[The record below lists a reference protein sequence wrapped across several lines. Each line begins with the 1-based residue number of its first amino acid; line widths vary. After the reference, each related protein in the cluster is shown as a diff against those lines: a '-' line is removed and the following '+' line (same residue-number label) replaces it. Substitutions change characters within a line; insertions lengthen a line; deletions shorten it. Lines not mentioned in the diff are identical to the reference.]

1 MYTRKNMNI
10 TPTLPEQLHSFIS
23 AQMVKCMAHYN
34 ETKLRNMVQKNF
46 EWIELFAKQYYKSRT
61 QRATDLDSSK
71 VKEAQEL
78 AWHFIGAGNHDFFV
92 TCVDGRNMPIIMFSK
107 PPHVGG
113 VLRAPA
119 GAVTG
124 FMEGEK
130 PGTVFI
136 DESSYVVQR
145 VVKLL
150 REKAG
155 DTIYYGLDSHFGCAA
170 RGQIHA
176 TEGGHQA
183 DGGLRA
189 DILSKLMTAR
199 GILQLRR
206 DMKEQGE
213 DVAEIVPTFFSFDPH
228 FGTVV
233 AGLELHL
240 EEEEV
245 AKNGYT
251 SEIVDELDKKGLV
264 VNTFSLIKDKKVQA
278 ILAKKIKA
286 GSVDF
291 RNKFADS
298 LLANW
303 TATVSLY
310 AEGKGE
316 LFLAIFEKLKYAY
329 GMSGW
334 VIGSLDGLF
343 SHTISE
349 RTLKQKA
356 KFLLKNIV
364 TRYSIAG
371 INDAWPFDSHTEEM
385 CVITDGGYAPFS
397 DIDAFAVFSRDL
409 NALLTNTKLTI
420 DLVRNSRRSKKIKD
434 PVINSKLTEGEF
446 LSAPVLISNK
456 AILKNV
462 SEESWKA
469 LSTLNISTA
478 LGSIDWDNNDVLNWQ
493 KTDFEE
499 RIIDFT
505 KHKKLVIELRD
516 AYLFID
522 GLYELF
528 DRLRIM
534 MKDKYFRQMILHG
547 NIVILNLLV
556 DENRMSKYIAHFVI

>member
-1 MYTRKNMNI
+1 
-10 TPTLPEQLHSFIS
+10 
-23 AQMVKCMAHYN
+23 MAHYN

-46 EWIELFAKQYYKSRT
+46 EWIESFAALYYKSRT
-61 QRATDLDSSK
+61 MRANDVRSAQ
-71 VKEAQEL
+71 VKKAQEL
-78 AWHFIGAGNHDFFV
+78 AWNFIGAGNHDFFV
-92 TCVDGRNMPIIMFSK
+92 TCVDGRNMPLIMFSK

-136 DESSYVVQR
+136 DNSSYVVQR
-145 VVKLL
+145 IIKLL

-155 DTIYYGLDSHFGCAA
+155 ATIYYGLDSHFGCAA

-176 TEGGHQA
+176 TEGGYQI
-183 DGGLRA
+183 DGGIRA

-199 GILQLRR
+199 GILQLRKE
-206 DMKEQGE
+206 MKEKGE
-213 DVAEIVPTFFSFDPH
+213 DVAEIIPTFFSFDPNY
-228 FGTVV
+228 GSVV

-251 SEIVDELDKKGLV
+251 SEIVDALDKKGLV
-264 VNTFSLIKDKKVQA
+264 VNTLTLIRDKKNQEL
-278 ILAKKIKA
+278 LA
-286 GSVDF
+286 SVIEPKSTDF

-298 LLANW
+298 LYNNW
-303 TATVSLY
+303 SATVSLY

-316 LFLAIFEKLKYAY
+316 LFLSILEKLKYAY
-329 GMSGW
+329 GRSGW
-334 VIGSLDGLF
+334 VIGSFDGLF
-343 SHTISE
+343 THTISE

-371 INDAWPFDSHTEEM
+371 ADDEWPFNSHKEEM
-385 CVITDGGYAPFS
+385 SVITDGGYAPFS
-397 DIDAFAVFSRDL
+397 DVDAFAVFSRDL
-409 NALLTNTKLTI
+409 NALLTNTKLTL
-420 DLVRNSRRSKKIKD
+420 DLVRNSRREKKIKD
-434 PVINSKLTEGEF
+434 LVQNSKLTEEEF

-456 AILKNV
+456 AILKEIN
-462 SEESWKA
+462 EDSWKA
-469 LSTLNISTA
+469 LSSLNISTA
-478 LGSIDWDNNDVLNWQ
+478 LGSIDWDNHAVLNWQ
-493 KTDFEE
+493 KSDFEE

-505 KHKKLVIELRD
+505 KHKKLVLELRD

-547 NIVILNLLV
+547 NIVIINTLV
-556 DENRMSKYIAHFVI
+556 NENRMPKYIAHFVI

>member
-1 MYTRKNMNI
+1 MSTN
-10 TPTLPEQLHSFIS
+10 TPLNHQLHAFIS

-34 ETKLRNMVQKNF
+34 ETKSRNVVQKDF
-46 EWIELFAKQYYKSRT
+46 EWIEEFSALYYRSRT
-61 QRATDLDSSK
+61 MRAGELDSPK
-71 VKEAQEL
+71 VKESQAL
-78 AWHFIGAGNHDFFV
+78 AWHFIGEKNHDFFV
-92 TCVDGRNMPIIMFSK
+92 TCVDGRNMPLIMFSK

-124 FMEGEK
+124 FMEGER

-136 DESSYVVQR
+136 DHSSYVVQR
-145 VVKLL
+145 IIKLL

-176 TEGGHQA
+176 TEGGYQL

-206 DMKEQGE
+206 EMKSQGE
-213 DVAEIVPTFFSFDPH
+213 DIAEIIPTFFSFDPH
-228 FGTVV
+228 SGSVV

-240 EEEEV
+240 EEAEV

-251 SEIVDELDKKGLV
+251 AEIVDELDKKGLV
-264 VNTFSLIKDKKVQA
+264 VNTMSLIKDKKTQA
-278 ILAKKIKA
+278 LLAKKMKT
-286 GSVDF
+286 GSSDF

-298 LLANW
+298 LLSNW
-303 TATVSLY
+303 QATVSLY

-316 LFLAIFEKLKYAY
+316 LFLTILEKLRYAY
-329 GMSGW
+329 SRSGW
-334 VIGSLDGLF
+334 VIGSLDGIF
-343 SHTISE
+343 THTISE
-349 RTLKQKA
+349 ATLKQKA

-371 INDAWPFDSHTEEM
+371 TNDLWPFNSHQEEM
-385 CVITDGGYAPFS
+385 SVITDGGYAPFS

-434 PVINSKLTEGEF
+434 LVKNSKLTEDEF

-456 AILKNV
+456 AILKEIN
-462 SEESWKA
+462 EESWTA
-469 LSTLNISTA
+469 LSSLNISTA
-478 LGSIDWDNNDVLNWQ
+478 LGSIDWDNHTVLNWT
-493 KTDFEE
+493 KSDFEE

-505 KHKKLVIELRD
+505 KHKKLVMELRD

-547 NIVILNLLV
+547 NIVILNTLV
-556 DENRMSKYIAHFVI
+556 DENRMPKYIAHFVI

>member
-1 MYTRKNMNI
+1 
-10 TPTLPEQLHSFIS
+10 
-23 AQMVKCMAHYN
+23 MAHYN

-46 EWIELFAKQYYKSRT
+46 EWIESFSELYYKSRT
-61 QRATDLDSSK
+61 MRANDLDSEK
-71 VKEAQEL
+71 VKEAQGL

-136 DESSYVVQR
+136 DHSSYVVQR
-145 VVKLL
+145 LVKLL

-176 TEGGHQA
+176 TEGGCQT

-206 DMKEQGE
+206 EMKEQGE
-213 DVAEIVPTFFSFDPH
+213 DVAEIIPTFFSFDPN
-228 FGTVV
+228 FGSVV

-240 EEEEV
+240 EEEEI

-251 SEIVDELDKKGLV
+251 AEIINELGEKGLI
-264 VNTFSLIKDKKVQA
+264 VNTLSLVKDKKVQA
-278 ILAKKIKA
+278 LLSKKIKPSSA
-286 GSVDF
+286 DF
-291 RNKFADS
+291 RNTFADS

-303 TATVSLY
+303 HATVSLY
-310 AEGKGE
+310 DEGKGE
-316 LFLAIFEKLKYAY
+316 LFLLILEKLKHAY

-334 VIGSLDGLF
+334 VIGSIDGIF
-343 SHTISE
+343 NHTISE

-356 KFLLKNIV
+356 KFLLKNVI

-371 INDAWPFDSHTEEM
+371 TNDEWPFNSHQEEM
-385 CVITDGGYAPFS
+385 SVITDGGYAPFS

-420 DLVRNSRRSKKIKD
+420 DLVRNSRRNKKIKD
-434 PVINSKLTEGEF
+434 PVPGSKLTEADF

-456 AILKNV
+456 AILKEI
-462 SEESWKA
+462 SEDSWKA
-469 LSTLNISTA
+469 LSSLNVSTA
-478 LGSIDWDNNDVLNWQ
+478 LGSIDWDNHAILNWQ
-493 KTDFEE
+493 KSDFEE
-499 RIIDFT
+499 RVIDFT
-505 KHKKLVIELRD
+505 KHKKLVLELRD

-547 NIVILNLLV
+547 NIVILNTLV
-556 DENRMSKYIAHFVI
+556 DENRMPKYIAHFVI

>member
-1 MYTRKNMNI
+1 MKTN
-10 TPTLPEQLHSFIS
+10 TLISQQLHHFIT
-23 AQMVKCMAHYN
+23 AQMVRCMAHYN
-34 ETKLRNMVQKNF
+34 ETKLRSMVQKNF
-46 EWIELFAKQYYKSRT
+46 DWIEVFAQEYYKSRT
-61 QRATDLDSSK
+61 MRAIDLSK
-71 VKEAQEL
+71 PEVKEAQDL

-92 TCVDGRNMPIIMFSK
+92 TCVDGRNMPLIMFSK

-136 DESSYVVQR
+136 DDSSYVVQR

-176 TEGGHQA
+176 TEGGYQI

-206 DMKEQGE
+206 GMKEKGE
-213 DVAEIVPTFFSFDPH
+213 DIAEIIPTFFSFDPNT
-228 FGTVV
+228 GGVV

-251 SEIVDELDKKGLV
+251 AEIVENLTHKGLV
-264 VNTFSLIKDKKVQA
+264 VNTLAMLQEKEIQS
-278 ILAKKIKA
+278 ILSKKIKA
-286 GSVDF
+286 GSADF
-291 RNKFADS
+291 RHKFTES
-298 LLANW
+298 LLSNW
-303 TATVSLY
+303 KATVSLY
-310 AEGKGE
+310 EEGQGY
-316 LFLAIFEKLKYAY
+316 LFKLILEKLVYAY
-329 GMSGW
+329 GRSGW
-334 VIGSLDGLF
+334 IIGNTDALF
-343 SHTISE
+343 SHSISE

-371 INDAWPFDSHTEEM
+371 ATDKWPFNSHTEEM
-385 CVITDGGYAPFS
+385 AVITDGGYAPFAA
-397 DIDAFAVFSRDL
+397 IDAFAVFSRDL

-420 DLVRNSRRSKKIKD
+420 DLVRNSRRIKKIKD
-434 PVINSKLTEGEF
+434 MVPGSKLSENEF

-456 AILKNV
+456 AILKDIH
-462 SEESWKA
+462 EESWKM
-469 LSTLNISTA
+469 LSSLNISKA
-478 LGSIDWDNNDVLNWQ
+478 LGSIDWDDINVLNWQ
-493 KTDFEE
+493 KSDFEE

-505 KHKKLVIELRD
+505 KHKRLVIELRD

-547 NIVILNLLV
+547 NIIILNTLV
-556 DENRMSKYIAHFVI
+556 NENRMPQYIANFVI